1 MALVRNPYIVEAI
14 KQANYDVVSHG
25 YRWLHYQETDLEV
38 EKQHMEQALSVLEN
52 LFGNKTIGWY
62 TGRDSPNT
70 RQLLA
75 EFTQIQYDS
84 DYYGDDLPLDHTYRY
99 GGCITTSSD
108 YSLYFGM

>member
-1 MALVRNPYIVEAI
+1 MTIFGVAMALARNPYIVEAI
-14 KQANYDVVSHG
+14 KEADYDVVSHG
-25 YRWLHYQETDLEV
+25 YRWLHYQDTDIEV

-75 EFTQIQYDS
+75 EFPQIQYDS
-84 DYYGDDLPLDHTYRY
+84 DYYGDDLP
-99 GGCITTSSD
+99 
-108 YSLYFGM
+108 FGQH

>member
-14 KQANYDVVSHG
+14 KQADYDVVSHG

-75 EFTQIQYDS
+75 EFRKFNTTLITMVMTC
-84 DYYGDDLPLDHTYRY
+84 LLDHTYRY